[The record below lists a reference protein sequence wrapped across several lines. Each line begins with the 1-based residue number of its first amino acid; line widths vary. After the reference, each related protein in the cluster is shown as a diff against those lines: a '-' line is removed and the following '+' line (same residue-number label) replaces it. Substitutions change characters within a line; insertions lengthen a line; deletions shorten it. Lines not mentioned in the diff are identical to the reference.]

1 MNRDDWGR
9 WSERLIQGLR
19 ATWKQVTWK
28 RVRVTGL
35 VLVLLLASFALYL
48 DFSVRDAFE
57 GRRFALPA
65 KLYARALEVYP
76 GMKLTPE
83 QLVKEFA
90 RLDYH
95 APLMEDAP
103 ARFSHDGQTVEF
115 VTRPFVFWDGAQPA
129 HRVRVRFR
137 PGRVESVQDRESGEA
152 IKLLRLDP
160 MVIGGI
166 YPGRNEDRILVRLDT
181 VPDHLISAFIAIED
195 RKYYEHIGIDPRG
208 IARAAVSTLTGR
220 GLQGGST
227 LTQQLV
233 KNFFLTPERTIK
245 RKVTEILMAVL
256 LELHYSKRE
265 ILETYLNEV
274 YFGQDGNRA
283 IHGVGLASQF
293 YFGRPVQELSLPEA
307 ALLAGMV
314 KGPSQYEPRRR
325 APRAQERRNLVLAEM
340 AKLDM
345 ITPAAEAEARATPL
359 GVLERPA
366 VGTSLY
372 PAFLDLV
379 RRQLRRD
386 YLDEDLRSE
395 GLRIFTTLDPVAQS
409 AAEEALATRFA
420 ILDRGRQGDHQL
432 EGAVV
437 VSDAQSGEVQALVG
451 GRNPRYEGFN
461 RALDSK
467 RPVGSL
473 MKPVVFLTA
482 LADPAR
488 YTLNTP
494 LDDSPL
500 VWKERGA
507 PDWSPKNYDKKNH
520 GAVPLRTALALSYNV
535 ATARLGIDVGVARV
549 LDNAR
554 RLGVERDMPPY
565 ASSLLGAVGLA
576 PIEVAQMYQTLASGG
591 FRTPLR
597 AIREVHTASG
607 QPLQRYGL
615 AVEQV
620 FDATSVY
627 LLTHALQEA
636 VREGTGVGM
645 KEFLPPTLAV
655 AGKTGTT
662 DELRDSWFAGYSGDR
677 VGVVWVGYDDN
688 APAALTGSSGALPVW
703 GELMR
708 RLDLEPLVMPEPEDI
723 ERVWT
728 EAATG
733 LRADADCPGS
743 VELPYARGSAPTQ
756 LAACMKVE
764 APSAPRKS
772 WWRRLFN

>member
-1 MNRDDWGR
+1 M
-9 WSERLIQGLR
+9 QGLR

-35 VLVLLLASFALYL
+35 VLVLLLTSFALYL

-95 APLMEDAP
+95 APLTEDAP

-137 PGRVESVQDRESGEA
+137 SGRVESVQDRESDEA

-345 ITPAAEAEARATPL
+345 ITTAAEAEARATPL

-366 VGTSLY
+366 VGTTLY

-420 ILDRGRQGDHQL
+420 ILDRGRKGDHQL

-461 RALDSK
+461 RALDSQ

-488 YTLNTP
+488 FTLNTP

-703 GELMR
+703 GEMMR

-756 LAACMKVE
+756 IAACVKVE